1 MADVCLFYGLREP
14 DDAHLP
20 LGNWMARSFK
30 RPLVVG
36 DHVMLDGAELSVRS
50 MDGALVRS
58 VGLKLPES
66 DDETGSSAY
75 GGA

>member
-1 MADVCLFYGLREP
+1 MCACFTVCAEP
-14 DDAHLP
+14 EDAHLP

-50 MDGALVRS
+50 MDGGRVQS
-58 VGLKLPES
+58 VGLKLPDSPAES
-66 DDETGSSAY
+66 QA
-75 GGA
+75 